1 MGRRRSIAA
10 VFPVK
15 CPLSVRRGKPDN
27 TRSETS
33 WQVDWRLPD
42 SYPKCKRR
50 RYVQKNPLYTIFLM
64 SSLFLGIIVLM
75 SWLKPPKIPDA
86 AGEKAADV
94 AGNAQQV
101 NNGGQPAGDGGGET
115 VKAADPQES
124 PPDNRV
130 KHPHGYYS
138 LGRFD
143 SDASPLVV
151 QFDAQGATVRRVE
164 LNARKRNGDFLY
176 RDVDSHSAW
185 IGHLELE
192 PVEGGG
198 RVRLAVPGTPAAEAG
213 VVVGDLVSTVNGEPV
228 ISNEDFQALLDRL
241 RAGEIVELAVQN
253 AAGEKR
259 VLQVPSR
266 RCPMQVIRPV
276 PENDLT
282 EVMKQRRAFMF
293 ALKEKSPGAWPDLDA
308 EMRTANWKATP
319 LGDNATDGIEFS
331 YELPVLADGR
341 KFEVVKRFTL
351 PKEPDSWHLN
361 LTLEIRNLG
370 EAPTE
375 VQYEL
380 WGPGGLPV
388 EGWWYQQKIHG
399 NTWAFGKM
407 AGARDIWMSTNDRPY
422 QFFGTAEIVANE
434 GAGLAIIGN
443 DLTPQERTLRSL
455 VADTHYFVVALQPSD
470 GQREIYSSF
479 AAINSK
485 IDGENKTRDRKLTD
499 VSFVV
504 YSNPVQVAPYDA
516 ETGKGAYTEEYRIFA
531 GPKDPDVLEKYQLDN
546 ARSFGWFGLF
556 SKPLVWLLHLLHTV
570 TFGLSWGLAII
581 LLTVIVRTLMIPV
594 SRKAALNAQMMQ
606 HLAPQMKKI
615 SEEHKGQPEK
625 AAMAQR
631 ELFAKYR
638 YNPFGGCFLI
648 LLQMPIFLGL
658 YRGLSVDVALRDA
671 PLIPGLKWCSNL
683 AGPDQL
689 LNWQS
694 WMPGFLGSET
704 GWLGPWLN
712 VLPLITVA
720 LMLVQQKM
728 FMPPATDDQSRMMQS
743 IMKYMMIF
751 MAFLFFKV
759 ASGLCIYFITSSIWG
774 IVERKLL
781 PKPELNVEKFESR
794 AGQTKVPGFLAKA
807 LRQQSAPDEDPTGRS
822 ALERK
827 RQIDKD
833 RERKLRDR

>member
-1 MGRRRSIAA
+1 M
-10 VFPVK
+10 
-15 CPLSVRRGKPDN
+15 
-27 TRSETS
+27 
-33 WQVDWRLPD
+33 
-42 SYPKCKRR
+42 
-50 RYVQKNPLYTIFLM
+50 QKNPLLTIVLM
-64 SSLFLGIIVLM
+64 SSLFLGVILLM
-75 SWLKPPKIPDA
+75 SSIRNPQIPDA
-86 AGEKAADV
+86 AREEAANAAGKGLPGNENELPAGE
-94 AGNAQQV
+94 
-101 NNGGQPAGDGGGET
+101 GGQET
-115 VKAADPQES
+115 VKAADDPES
-124 PPDNRV
+124 PPDNRIR
-130 KHPHGYYS
+130 HPHGFFS
-138 LGRFD
+138 IGRF
-143 SDASPLVV
+143 AENAPPLVV
-151 QFDAQGATVRRVE
+151 EFDAQGATVRRIS
-164 LNARKRNGDFLY
+164 LNARKGNGDFLY
-176 RDVDSHSAW
+176 RDVDSHTAW

-192 PVEGGG
+192 PANGGG
-198 RVRLAVPGTPAAEAG
+198 KVRLVVPGTPAGDAGIVPGDVIEA
-213 VVVGDLVSTVNGEPV
+213 VNSEPV
-228 ISNEDFQALLDRL
+228 ISEGDFQALLARV
-241 RAGEIVELAVQN
+241 RAGEKVELSVRN
-253 AAGEKR
+253 AAGERR
-259 VLQVPSR
+259 VVPVVSR
-266 RCPMQVIRPV
+266 RSPMQVIRPAA
-276 PENDLT
+276 ENSLN
-282 EVMKQRRAFMF
+282 EIMKLRRAFMF
-293 ALKEKSPGAWPDLDA
+293 SLKEKTPGAWPDLDA
-308 EMRTANWKATP
+308 EMRSANWKATP
-319 LGDNATDGIEFS
+319 TGGEVPNGIEFS
-331 YELPVLADGR
+331 YELPALPDGR
-341 KFEVVKRFTL
+341 KFEVIKRYTL
-351 PKEPDSWHLN
+351 PAESDAWHIDLS
-361 LTLEIRNLG
+361 LEVRNLG
-370 EAPTE
+370 NEPAE
-375 VQYEL
+375 IQYEL
-380 WGPGGLPV
+380 WGPCGLPV

-407 AGARDIWMSTNDRPY
+407 AGARDIWLSTGGRPY

-434 GAGLAIIGN
+434 AAGQAIIGN

-455 VADTHYFVVALQPSD
+455 VADTHYFVVALQPLEP
-470 GQREIYSSF
+470 REIYSSF
-479 AAINSK
+479 ATINSK
-485 IDGENKTRDRKLTD
+485 IEGENKTRDRKLTD

-504 YSNPVQVAPYDA
+504 YSNTMPVAPYDA
-516 ETGKGAYTEEYRIFA
+516 ETGKGAWKEEYRIFA
-531 GPKDPDVLEKYQLDN
+531 GPKDPDVLEKYQLGN

-556 SKPLVWLLHLLHTV
+556 SKPLVWLLHLLHSM

-615 SEEHKGQPEK
+615 SEDNKGQPEK

-671 PLIPGLKWCSNL
+671 PLIPGIKWCSNL

-694 WMPGFLGSET
+694 WMPGFIASET

-728 FMPPATDDQSRMMQS
+728 FMPPATDDQSRMMQR

-794 AGQTKVPGFLAKA
+794 ASQGKLPGFLAKA
-807 LRQQSAPDEDPTGRS
+807 MKQLNEAKGEESSGKSP
-822 ALERK
+822 LERK
-827 RQIDKD
+827 RQLDKD